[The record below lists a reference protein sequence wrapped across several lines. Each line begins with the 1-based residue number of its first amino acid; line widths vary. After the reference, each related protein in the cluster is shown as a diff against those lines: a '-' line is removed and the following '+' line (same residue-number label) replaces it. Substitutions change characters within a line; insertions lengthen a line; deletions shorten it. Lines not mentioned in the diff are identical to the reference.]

1 MIRAGMQL
9 FYHFF
14 LLSHKTH
21 PLKWGGGVGGQ
32 GGLNL
37 PLPVPFNPGSRPVFF
52 SSRPFAF
59 FRLRNIAQCCI
70 IFPFFS
76 RFPPPWESRFPP
88 PLLPPPVHLPPPFL
102 PVSRPPVPP
111 HSEDELAK
119 YITDSN
125 NVAKEELVKS
135 VCVYSLQ
142 EHADL
147 FAAEK
152 GISESDEVPIQLAEE
167 FISSLSISDEQIQII
182 NEQTLGQSESQ
193 FWFAQR
199 AGRVTAS
206 SFYTVCH
213 LRDTTDRRNT
223 VKNLMNYCPLNSD
236 SAPEQLVWGHEK
248 ETVAINQYLKK
259 TSKKHKSVT
268 VDRSGLIVAKSMP
281 FLGASPD
288 GIRKCGCCPQKTT
301 VEAKS
306 LYSKRNL
313 LPAVAAAAFLEED
326 DEGNLKLK
334 SETKW
339 NYQIKGLMGISEI
352 HDADLVIYTNKGI
365 LIIPVPFDESLWNQM
380 KSKLRAFYVNYM
392 VEELITK
399 KIFKSLCK

>member
-1 MIRAGMQL
+1 MEACTSKVCVWVRKGKRNEGCLPIFEL
-9 FYHFF
+9 D
-14 LLSHKTH
+14 
-21 PLKWGGGVGGQ
+21 VGRPEYGKKMKST
-32 GGLNL
+32 
-37 PLPVPFNPGSRPVFF
+37 PSVTDFNPLTTSYDVTE
-52 SSRPFAF
+52 
-59 FRLRNIAQCCI
+59 LRIKFNRELGDSCRNAVV
-70 IFPFFS
+70 
-76 RFPPPWESRFPP
+76 
-88 PLLPPPVHLPPPFL
+88 LPFL
-102 PVSRPPVPP
+102 PSFPQNTS
-111 HSEDELAK
+111 SEDALAK

-125 NVAKEELVKS
+125 NVAKEEIVKS

-152 GISESDEVPIQLAEE
+152 GISESDEVLIQLAEE
-167 FISSLSISDEQIQII
+167 FISSLNISDEQIQII

-288 GIRKCGCCPQKTT
+288 GIRKCGCCPQKTI

-339 NYQIKGLMGISEI
+339 NYQIQGLMGISGI

>member
-1 MIRAGMQL
+1 MLSVGRQC
-9 FYHFF
+9 
-14 LLSHKTH
+14 LL
-21 PLKWGGGVGGQ
+21 
-32 GGLNL
+32 NM
-37 PLPVPFNPGSRPVFF
+37 
-52 SSRPFAF
+52 
-59 FRLRNIAQCCI
+59 
-70 IFPFFS
+70 
-76 RFPPPWESRFPP
+76 
-88 PLLPPPVHLPPPFL
+88 
-102 PVSRPPVPP
+102 
-111 HSEDELAK
+111 
-119 YITDSN
+119 
-125 NVAKEELVKS
+125 
-135 VCVYSLQ
+135 
-142 EHADL
+142 
-147 FAAEK
+147 
-152 GISESDEVPIQLAEE
+152 
-167 FISSLSISDEQIQII
+167 
-182 NEQTLGQSESQ
+182 
-193 FWFAQR
+193 
-199 AGRVTAS
+199 TAL

-248 ETVAINQYLKK
+248 ETAAINQYLKK

-288 GIRKCGCCPQKTT
+288 GIRKCGCCPLKTK

-313 LPAVAAAAFLEED
+313 LPAVAAAAFSEED
-326 DEGNLKLK
+326 DEGNFKLK

-339 NYQIKGLMGISEI
+339 NYHIQGLMGISGI

-392 VEELITK
+392 VEEFITK
-399 KIFKSLCK
+399 KIFKLLCK